1 MTKQERLKQH
11 RLRLARYQSMLKD
24 VDNLIQNLRQDRE
37 FLQEQIESEEE
48 SIDRLVEELVQT
60 ASS

>member
-60 ASS
+60 ASG

>member
-1 MTKQERLKQH
+1 VTKQERLKQH
-11 RLRLARYQSMLKD
+11 RFRLARYQSMLKD